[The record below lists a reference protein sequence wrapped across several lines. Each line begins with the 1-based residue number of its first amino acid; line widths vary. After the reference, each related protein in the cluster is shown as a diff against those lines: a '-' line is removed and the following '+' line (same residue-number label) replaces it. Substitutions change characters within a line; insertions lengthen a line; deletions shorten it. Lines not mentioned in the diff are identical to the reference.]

1 MAQQVAQGLA
11 AVYDADVKS
20 LPAVGG
26 AVRPSTPSHA
36 AAANSAGSAAAT
48 SAAAAAA
55 HPQPPTAVDG
65 AGNGAAAAAGADRAA
80 PGPPEVAAA
89 PPPPAKG
96 FGGGAMSAFKRLR
109 QKAKQTIQDTASRL
123 NEGIKET
130 MNEMTDA
137 TRKPVP
143 GEYPSDPDVDVAAV
157 IAARLKG
164 SAKQGWLLRK
174 DPKALLPTWHKE
186 FYAIKDGSVV
196 RIGKKGGGGAPSPS
210 SKGDNS
216 ADSSSDGG
224 AAGLEGIIAALAASA
239 EQEEVICPL
248 QLSTVRLNTKKDVSS
263 RPFCFELISPM
274 CRVMLQ
280 ACGTRDLQE
289 WKLALEGA
297 SNPPPTCITQRTEL
311 NPIPAGSRSF
321 KRVLKVAEG
330 QTLLLLFFP
339 LFPLALL
346 LHVFDGVV

>member
-1 MAQQVAQGLA
+1 M
-11 AVYDADVKS
+11 YDADVKS

-26 AVRPSTPSHA
+26 AARPSTPSHA
-36 AAANSAGSAAAT
+36 AAADSAGGAAAT

-65 AGNGAAAAAGADRAA
+65 AGDGAAAAAGGDGSGPADRAA

-130 MNEMTDA
+130 MNEMSEA

-186 FYAIKDGSVV
+186 FYAIKGGSVV
-196 RIGKKGGGGAPSPS
+196 RIGKTGGAPSPS

-224 AAGLEGIIAALAASA
+224 
-239 EQEEVICPL
+239 V
-248 QLSTVRLNTKKDVSS
+248 VR
-263 RPFCFELISPM
+263 
-274 CRVMLQ
+274 
-280 ACGTRDLQE
+280 
-289 WKLALEGA
+289 
-297 SNPPPTCITQRTEL
+297 
-311 NPIPAGSRSF
+311 
-321 KRVLKVAEG
+321 
-330 QTLLLLFFP
+330 
-339 LFPLALL
+339 
-346 LHVFDGVV
+346 